1 MKRLIGNHFTVGPS
15 AHPNWVRGRC
25 TQERDGEA
33 TLSRRAGHSL
43 WNPLQRRLREAG
55 IPISASR
62 VAELAQ
68 TTYEMIC
75 TSPNAPQRRRLLLPM
90 DDEQRQVYKL
100 QD

>member
-1 MKRLIGNHFTVGPS
+1 
-15 AHPNWVRGRC
+15 
-25 TQERDGEA
+25 
-33 TLSRRAGHSL
+33 
-43 WNPLQRRLREAG
+43 LQRRLREAG